1 MSVGTQ
7 DQASSVSQLIEPSVI
22 AMVYDVVCVRFTGS
36 GSQTLQV
43 MIERQDRRP
52 ITVDD
57 CANVSRQISMLLEV
71 EDPVPDS
78 YVLEV
83 SSPGIDRPL
92 IRPDDYRRFAGFE
105 AKIEVDELHDGKRKF
120 QGRIRGVEREAVR
133 LDCGGRETTVP
144 FADIRTAS
152 LVLTDDL
159 IEAAQREMDAAAHSE
174 C

>member
-1 MSVGTQ
+1 MGTQ
-7 DQASSVSQLIEPSVI
+7 GEALTVSQLIEPSVT
-22 AMVYDVVCVRFTGS
+22 AMGYDVVCVRFTGS
-36 GSQTLQV
+36 SAQTLQV

-52 ITVDD
+52 INVDD

-92 IRPDDYRRFAGFE
+92 IRPDDYERFAGFE
-105 AKIEVDELHDGKRKF
+105 AKIEIDEPRDGQRKF
-120 QGRIRGVEREAVR
+120 QGRIRGVDSEAVC

-144 FADIRTAS
+144 FAAIRAAS